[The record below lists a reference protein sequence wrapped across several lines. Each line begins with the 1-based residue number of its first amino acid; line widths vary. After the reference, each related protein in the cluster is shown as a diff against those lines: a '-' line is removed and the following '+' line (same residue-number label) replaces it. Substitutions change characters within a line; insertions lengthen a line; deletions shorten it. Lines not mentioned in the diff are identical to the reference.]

1 MTAVLNIVFAG
12 LAGLAILAALYY
24 GARAVMR
31 RGQPTDSA
39 YNVGRLE
46 ARRSVQIDLVRALA
60 SIVVALIF
68 LGAFGL
74 TPRPVEPL
82 LAPTEP
88 AVLEE
93 SPVETAEPAATPLT
107 TELPD
112 PVVPTLTAPPVVDT
126 VVATAVPSNPP
137 TDEPTPAPTN
147 TPEPVSNTAIVS
159 SGVGV
164 WLRATPSTTGEQLE
178 WLLDGTVLTLLNGQ
192 ETADDLVWR
201 QVQTET
207 GLTGWVAADF
217 ILISE

>member
-12 LAGLAILAALYY
+12 IAGVAILAALYY
-24 GARAVMR
+24 GGRAVIR

-46 ARRSVQIDLVRALA
+46 ARRSVQVDLIRALA
-60 SIVVALIF
+60 AIIIALIF

-82 LAPTEP
+82 ISPTEPVLLEATDAPTEP
-88 AVLEE
+88 AVTTAPTDLPAPEQATPTVE
-93 SPVETAEPAATPLT
+93 PVE
-107 TELPD
+107 
-112 PVVPTLTAPPVVDT
+112 PTTAPT
-126 VVATAVPSNPP
+126 TPP

-147 TPEPVSNTAIVS
+147 TPEPVANTAIVS

-178 WLLDGTVLTLLNGQ
+178 WLLDGTLLTLLDGQ
-192 ETADDLVWR
+192 ETADDLLWR
-201 QVQTET
+201 EVQTET
-207 GLTGWVAADF
+207 GLIGWVAADF

>member
-12 LAGLAILAALYY
+12 IAGVAILAALYY
-24 GARAVMR
+24 GGRAIIR

-46 ARRSVQIDLVRALA
+46 ARRAVQIDLIRALA

-82 LAPTEP
+82 ISPTEP
-88 AVLEE
+88 VLLLDSTETPTE
-93 SPVETAEPAATPLT
+93 PSTVTPTDAPTSTPAAPIVTENDPVEPSPL
-107 TELPD
+107 
-112 PVVPTLTAPPVVDT
+112 
-126 VVATAVPSNPP
+126 PP
-137 TDEPTPAPTN
+137 TQPTVAPTN
-147 TPEPVSNTAIVS
+147 TPEPLAETAVVS

-164 WLRATPSTTGEQLE
+164 WLRAAPSTTGEQLE
-178 WLLDGTVLTLLNGQ
+178 WLLDGTVLTLLDGQ
-192 ETADDLVWR
+192 ETADDLLWR

-207 GLTGWVAADF
+207 GITGWVAADF
-217 ILISE
+217 LVIVGQP

>member
-12 LAGLAILAALYY
+12 LAGVAILAALYY
-24 GARAVMR
+24 GGRAVLR

-46 ARRSVQIDLVRALA
+46 ARKSVQIDLVRALA
-60 SIVVALIF
+60 AIVVALIF

-82 LAPTEP
+82 ISPTEP
-88 AVLEE
+88 IFLEATE
-93 SPVETAEPAATPLT
+93 SPTQESEATPT
-107 TELPD
+107 LPASESAT
-112 PVVPTLTAPPVVDT
+112 PTIAVEIVEE
-126 VVATAVPSNPP
+126 TAVPTNPP

-147 TPEPVSNTAIVS
+147 TPEPAANTAIVS

-164 WLRATPSTTGEQLE
+164 WLRGTPSTTGEQLE
-178 WLLDGTVLTLLNGQ
+178 WLLDGTVLTLLDGQ
-192 ETADDLVWR
+192 ETADDLIWR

>member
-1 MTAVLNIVFAG
+1 MTAVLNIVFAAI
-12 LAGLAILAALYY
+12 AGVAILAALYY
-24 GARAVMR
+24 GGRALIR

-82 LAPTEP
+82 ISPTEPSLMLDATETPTDPATLAPTDSP
-88 AVLEE
+88 TITPMAPIVTE
-93 SPVETAEPAATPLT
+93 S
-107 TELPD
+107 D
-112 PVVPTLTAPPVVDT
+112 PVAPSPLPTTQPT
-126 VVATAVPSNPP
+126 V
-137 TDEPTPAPTN
+137 EPTN
-147 TPEPVSNTAIVS
+147 TPEPVVETAVVS

-164 WLRATPSTTGEQLE
+164 WLRAAPGTGGEQLE
-178 WLLDGTVLTLLNGQ
+178 WLLDGTIVTLLDGQ
-192 ETADDLVWR
+192 ETADDLLWQ

-207 GLTGWVAADF
+207 GLIGWVAADF
-217 ILISE
+217 LLISE

>member
-12 LAGLAILAALYY
+12 IAGVAILAALYY
-24 GARAVMR
+24 GGRAIIR

-46 ARRSVQIDLVRALA
+46 ARRAVQIDLIRALA

-82 LAPTEP
+82 ISPTEP
-88 AVLEE
+88 ALLLDSTETPTEPSTVTPTDAPTSTPAAPIVTEND
-93 SPVETAEPAATPLT
+93 PVEPSPL
-107 TELPD
+107 P
-112 PVVPTLTAPPVVDT
+112 PRQPTV
-126 VVATAVPSNPP
+126 
-137 TDEPTPAPTN
+137 APTN
-147 TPEPVSNTAIVS
+147 TPEPLAETAVVS

-164 WLRATPSTTGEQLE
+164 WLRAAPSTTGEQLE
-178 WLLDGTVLTLLNGQ
+178 WLLDGTVLTLLDGQ
-192 ETADDLVWR
+192 ETADDLLWR

-207 GLTGWVAADF
+207 GLVGWVAADF

>member
-12 LAGLAILAALYY
+12 LAGVAILAALYY
-24 GARAVMR
+24 GGRAVMR
-31 RGQPTDSA
+31 RGQPTESA

-46 ARRSVQIDLVRALA
+46 ARRSVQIDLIRALA
-60 SIVVALIF
+60 SIVLALIF

-82 LAPTEP
+82 FSPTEP
-88 AVLEE
+88 AVLEA
-93 SPVETAEPAATPLT
+93 SPEAPDATPLPID
-107 TELPD
+107 LPD
-112 PVVPTLTAPPVVDT
+112 PIVPTLTAPPVE
-126 VVATAVPSNPP
+126 TAVPTNPP
-137 TDEPTPAPTN
+137 TDEPSPAPTN
-147 TPEPVSNTAIVS
+147 TPEPASNTAIVS

-178 WLLDGTVLTLLNGQ
+178 WLLDGTVLTLLDGQ
-192 ETADDLVWR
+192 ETADALLWR

-217 ILISE
+217 IVVGERP